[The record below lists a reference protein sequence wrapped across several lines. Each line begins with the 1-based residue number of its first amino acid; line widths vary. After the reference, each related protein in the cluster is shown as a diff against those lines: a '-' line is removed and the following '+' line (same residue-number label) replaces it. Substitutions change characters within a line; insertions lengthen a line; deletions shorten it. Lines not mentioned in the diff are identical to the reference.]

1 MEAAESTPS
10 MIDSRSN
17 RRTLKFSA
25 ICRITSITAALPRRA
40 PKNGNMSIG
49 PWRDHSTSSSIKAS
63 ISSNWRSLIA
73 RCIAREKRQR
83 LCSVIWVVPEL
94 AGGQQTAHRR
104 RQRRRGGVLHF
115 ISLLKGGKN
124 QSGQTAIAI
133 FALHKCGGS
142 ATSAVAAVPELAF
155 DGDLGIAQG
164 DQAESQRAAQP
175 ADGGAERH

>member
-1 MEAAESTPS
+1 
-10 MIDSRSN
+10 MIDSRSK
-17 RRTLKFSA
+17 RRTRKVSP

-63 ISSNWRSLIA
+63 ISPSWRSLSA
-73 RCIAREKRQR
+73 RCVSREKRQR

-94 AGGQQTAHRR
+94 AGGQQKAHRR
-104 RQRRRGGVLHF
+104 RQRRRAGMLHF
-115 ISLLKGGKN
+115 MSLLKVEID

-142 ATSAVAAVPELAF
+142 ATSAVVAVPELAF

-164 DQAESQRAAQP
+164 DQAEGQRAAHP
-175 ADGGAERH
+175 ADG